1 MSRLRRRPEAFKRLK
16 RVIRLGRL
24 MRPSCLNRMS
34 RLRRLLEAP
43 PPEAHDRPGTLEL
56 CFFGASSENQKPTYI
71 SGRSWGHTE
80 CNILSTTCKHT
91 QCCNAQFLKP
101 AGFRILQN
109 FRPGFQGT
117 VTENWGRK
125 WAEKYRRRWG
135 SRHGS
140 MKSLVPF
147 EDLCS
152 FSPVTLRSLL
162 NAFFMRKI
170 GADLGRFSVPIWG
183 TKFGPQN
190 GNRLLICFLRFRFRV
205 PNVVPKMGNENC
217 PNFYKFEPKQA
228 PGFWSK

>member
-1 MSRLRRRPEAFKRLK
+1 MTRLRVGRRVARQQNLVVLCVATPR
-16 RVIRLGRL
+16 RI
-24 MRPSCLNRMS
+24 
-34 RLRRLLEAP
+34 LRNNETHRYVA
-43 PPEAHDRPGTLEL
+43 G
-56 CFFGASSENQKPTYI
+56 SNSV
-71 SGRSWGHTE
+71 
-80 CNILSTTCKHT
+80 ILSTTCKHT

-109 FRPGFQGT
+109 FRLGFQGT

-162 NAFFMRKI
+162 NALFMRKI
-170 GADLGRFSVPIWG
+170 GADLGRFSVPTLG

-205 PNVVPKMGNENC
+205 PNVVPKIGTENC
-217 PNFYKFEPKQA
+217 RNFYIFEPKQA
-228 PGFWSK
+228 QK